1 MRSPDWLVPG
11 TRLATGFEVL
21 PADSQMMAST
31 HAISTFRPLRS
42 WPVLTLVVAVLLL
55 AASCSNNVPD
65 DAKGSAVSN
74 GQNDAGTEQEPSLT
88 PELLANDSSES
99 AQTERGCENTETLC
113 IGLAIAPGAVPLSY
127 LLGDLE
133 QIEAKHDSIVE
144 VLEAEDVTH
153 LRYKVQ
159 DFAEESF
166 DIIIVAGDPTG
177 LLVSRSAAAYP
188 DTVFVAVENVPT
200 AAREAAALDAV
211 TATNLVSLSF
221 AYQDSG
227 FLAGALAALTT
238 ETDKVAAIIGP
249 DSDPAAAKF
258 KTGFEAGAQF
268 INPQIQLFTSF
279 HPTPTATGYHDPLWA
294 SGKTRQ
300 VIEQG
305 VDVVV
310 GFGGIT
316 GSAVLVEAARQS
328 GSVLCIGTV
337 VDHQVMT
344 PEASRCLSGSAEV
357 GLDGILFRTIDAL
370 LEGDQP
376 ITTDVSGAPWT
387 SPSPATLSIVSGAQ
401 ISGDV
406 VAQMDEI
413 TEALHRGTLS
423 SN

>member
-1 MRSPDWLVPG
+1 
-11 TRLATGFEVL
+11 
-21 PADSQMMAST
+21 MAST
-31 HAISTFRPLRS
+31 HPVSTLRPLRV
-42 WPVLTLVVAVLLL
+42 WPILALAVAVLVL
-55 AASCSNNVPD
+55 AASCSSNVVE
-65 DAKGSAVSN
+65 DAEGGTASDGLAHEDSA
-74 GQNDAGTEQEPSLT
+74 AEQESALT
-88 PELLANDSSES
+88 PELLANDTSES
-99 AQTERGCENTETLC
+99 VDSDRGCESEGTLC
-113 IGLAIAPGAVPLSY
+113 IGLAIAPGAIPLSY
-127 LLGDLE
+127 LIADLE
-133 QIEAKHDSIVE
+133 QIEAEHESIVE

-153 LRYKVQ
+153 LGYKGQ

-177 LLVSRSAAAYP
+177 MLVSRSSTNYP
-188 DTVFVAVENVPT
+188 DTTFVSLEAVPESVSDA
-200 AAREAAALDAV
+200 AARNAS
-211 TATNLVSLSF
+211 TQTNLVSLSF

-249 DSDPAAAKF
+249 DSDPAAAQF

-279 HPTPTATGYHDPLWA
+279 HPLSTAVGYNDPLWA

-316 GSAVLVEAARQS
+316 GSAALVEAARQS

-357 GLDGILFRTIDAL
+357 GLDHILFPTLAAL
-370 LEGDQP
+370 LDGNEEIGLDDSQ
-376 ITTDVSGAPWT
+376 APWS
-387 SPSPATLSIVSGAQ
+387 SPVPATLNFVGGDRV
-401 ISGDV
+401 SGDV
-406 VAQMDEI
+406 IAQMDEI
-413 TEALHRGTLS
+413 TAGLSAGTIS

>member
-1 MRSPDWLVPG
+1 MTGRAQHTV
-11 TRLATGFEVL
+11 ATGFEVL
-21 PADSQMMAST
+21 TADSQEMANT
-31 HAISTFRPLRS
+31 HTIPTFGPLRS
-42 WPVLTLVVAVLLL
+42 WPVFSLAVAVLLL
-55 AASCSNNVPD
+55 AASCSNNGLD
-65 DAKGSAVSN
+65 NAEEGAASN
-74 GQNDAGTEQEPSLT
+74 ALAENDAGAEQASAPT
-88 PELLANDSSES
+88 PELLANDSSDS
-99 AQTERGCENTETLC
+99 AKTERGCENTQTLC
-113 IGLAIAPGAVPLSY
+113 IGLAIAPGAIPLTY
-127 LLGDLE
+127 LVDDLE
-133 QIEAKHDSIVE
+133 QIEAKYESIVE

-166 DIIIVAGDPTG
+166 DIIVVAGDPTG
-177 LLVSRSAAAYP
+177 LLVSQAAADYP
-188 DTVFVAVENVPT
+188 ETTFVSVEDVPVS
-200 AAREAAALDAV
+200 AGEAATPDAA

-238 ETDKVAAIIGP
+238 ETGKVAAIIGP
-249 DSDPAAAKF
+249 DSDPAAAQF

-279 HPTPTATGYHDPLWA
+279 HPTPTATGYNDPLWA

-316 GSAVLVEAARQS
+316 GSAALVEAARQS

-357 GLDGILFRTIDAL
+357 GLDDILFQTLEAL
-370 LEGDQP
+370 LERDQP
-376 ITTDVSGAPWT
+376 ITGDVSGAPWT
-387 SPSPATLSIVSGAQ
+387 SQSPATLSIVSGGQ
-401 ISGDV
+401 LSGDV

-413 TEALHRGTLS
+413 TEALHSGTLS